1 MVRKLKDYMTNT
13 KLDFT
18 NDKYTNINQIYLCV
32 SDLFISIMTDKR
44 LNSTEKTIL
53 GIILEDAFTGIRNE
67 DLGDGKLYEVGYIAS
82 DIKCYKDTVI
92 NISEYI
98 TTDYLVKEI
107 NTTKKT
113 IFNNIY
119 SLVDKKL
126 ISFGREGFSEY
137 GKIKLNIGFIA
148 SEFYK

>member
-119 SLVDKKL
+119 SLVEKKL